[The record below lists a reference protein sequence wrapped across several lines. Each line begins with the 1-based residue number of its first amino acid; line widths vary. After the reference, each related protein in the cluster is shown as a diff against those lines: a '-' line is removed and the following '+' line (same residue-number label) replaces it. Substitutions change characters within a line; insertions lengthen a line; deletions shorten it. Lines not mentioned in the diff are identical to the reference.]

1 MNRESLLQ
9 KLNEQERRP
18 LEYISSSVFQIYWGL
33 SSNEYGET
41 VDNRNKPVFK
51 VVTIDALKKALRN
64 L

>member
-18 LEYISSSVFQIYWGL
+18 LEYISSSVFQIYWRL